1 MAHDPAADEIS
12 LSTETSLIRA
22 SRRRAALRRS
32 VTAIVVLLQTVLL
45 LSPGAASAADKVRLG
60 KAQAAAWTF
69 LAADLG
75 VEEGIFAKYG
85 LDVEVIDLTGDA
97 KVQQA
102 FAADSIEF
110 GLGSGPDMAFAAKGS
125 PGIAVAAYAAEP
137 RNISAIALADSSIRT
152 VADLKSKLVSVST
165 AGSLT
170 EWLAKQMALQ
180 EGWGQDGVKTV
191 ALGAIDAA
199 LAALKAHQVD
209 AVILSTEAGF
219 QLEERGQGHIVVGMD
234 RYAPHFITH
243 VVFAQ
248 KQLVRNNP
256 ALVERFLKGFFAT
269 IAFIRANKE
278 ATSVLAERLFHQSPT
293 VARKSYDYELPMLG
307 TDGHFDPQAVETLKQ
322 SFVDMG
328 TLDHKPR
335 DDELFTTRFVPVT
348 P

>member
-1 MAHDPAADEIS
+1 MIMLRTAAVI
-12 LSTETSLIRA
+12 TSLTMLALVA
-22 SRRRAALRRS
+22 SSA
-32 VTAIVVLLQTVLL
+32 Q
-45 LSPGAASAADKVRLG
+45 AADKIRLG
-60 KAQAAAWTF
+60 KAQGAAWTF

-75 VEEGIFAKYG
+75 VEQGIFAKYG

-102 FAADSIEF
+102 FAAGSIEF
-110 GLGSGPDMAFAAKGS
+110 GLGSGPGMAFAAKGS
-125 PGIAVAAYAAEP
+125 PGIAVASYAGAP
-137 RNISAIALADSSIRT
+137 RNISAIVIADSPIKT
-152 VADLKSKLVSVST
+152 VADLKGKLVSVST

-180 EGWGQDGVKTV
+180 EGWGPDGVKIA

-219 QLEERGQGHIVVGMD
+219 QLEERGAGRIVVGMD

-248 KQLVRNNP
+248 KQLVATNP

-278 ATSVLAERLFHQSPT
+278 ATSALAERLFHQSPT
-293 VARKSYDYELPMLG
+293 VARKSYDYELPMLQ
-307 TDGHFDPQAVETLKQ
+307 TDGRFDPQAVETLKQ
-322 SFVDMG
+322 SFVDLG
-328 TLDHKPR
+328 TLDHKPSN
-335 DDELFTTRFVPVT
+335 DELFTTRFVPVT

>member
-1 MAHDPAADEIS
+1 M
-12 LSTETSLIRA
+12 
-22 SRRRAALRRS
+22 RS
-32 VTAIVVLLQTVLL
+32 VAAAIVGLLQAALL
-45 LSPGAASAADKVRLG
+45 LSTGTAWAADKIHLG
-60 KAQAAAWTF
+60 KAQGAAWTF

-110 GLGSGPDMAFAAKGS
+110 GLGSGPGMAFAAKGS
-125 PGIAVAAYAAEP
+125 PGIAVAAYAAAP

-152 VADLKSKLVSVST
+152 VADLKGKLVSVST

-180 EGWGQDGVKTV
+180 EGWGQNGVKTV

-219 QLEERGQGHIVVGMD
+219 QLEERGQGRIVVGMD

-248 KQLVRNNP
+248 KQLVQNDP

-278 ATSVLAERLFHQSPT
+278 ATSALAERLFHQSPT

-328 TLDHKPR
+328 TLDHKPS